1 MSPGAADRC
10 ELHRSAGG
18 PSSAYPCVVGNEAPI
33 VVLPGEGH
41 TFSLGGSTFSLLVTG
56 EQTRGQFAV
65 TLFSVPPEF
74 SGPRPHVHE
83 RTYDVAFVLEGTLV
97 FTFTDGRH
105 EAPAGSLVVIPPG
118 VPHTFSNPG
127 ATPARA
133 AGLSIPGGF
142 EHYFREIAESVAP
155 GEPPDP
161 ATVAEVSARYDI
173 NPIPDQETFPVR

>member
-1 MSPGAADRC
+1 
-10 ELHRSAGG
+10 
-18 PSSAYPCVVGNEAPI
+18 VGTDAPI

-41 TFSLGGSTFSLLVTG
+41 TFSLGASTFSLLATG
-56 EQTRGQFAV
+56 EQTHGQFAV

-83 RTYDVAFVLEGTLV
+83 RTHDAAFVLEGTLV
-97 FTFTDGRH
+97 YTFVDGPR

-127 ATPARA
+127 TTPVRGL
-133 AGLSIPGGF
+133 GLSVPGGF
-142 EHYFREIAESVAP
+142 EHYFREIAESAPP

-161 ATVAEVSARYDI
+161 AKVEEISARYDI
-173 NPIPDQETFPVR
+173 RPIPAQETFPTR